1 MANPLLGTM
10 IHAIGGVA
18 ASTCYLPLQKVKK
31 WSWDTYWLLQAS
43 FAWFIFPFIIGF
55 LTVPNLMDVFAEAD
69 TSVLVNAT
77 LLGSIYGFGGMCFGL
92 AIRHIGYSLTYTI
105 SIGISAI
112 LGTIVPLIMHGELI
126 EKFDA
131 PGGNIVFLGMFFAL
145 IGIVICGIAGY
156 KKENDLK
163 GLKVEGS
170 EPLTFDMK
178 KGLTLTIIAGVLS
191 AVFGIS
197 LEVGEPLS
205 VIAEANGAGQFQGNA
220 KLILSTGGA
229 FITNLIWFTI
239 VGLKKGTLKQLI
251 DVKGIGVST
260 YTLNVG
266 MSILTGALW
275 YGQFFFYGIGHTNMG
290 DFGFASWVIHM
301 SMLIFFS
308 YIVGII
314 MKEWTQVS
322 KKTNTV
328 LIVALVV
335 LITSFV
341 VMAYGTM
348 LGEGNIGGH

>member
-1 MANPLLGTM
+1 MANPLLGTL
-10 IHAIGGVA
+10 IHAIGGVS

-55 LTVPNLMDVFAEAD
+55 LTVPNLMDVFATAD
-69 TSVLVNAT
+69 TSVLINAT

-112 LGTIVPLIMHGELI
+112 LGTIVPLIMHGELV
-126 EKFDA
+126 EKYNA
-131 PGGNIVFLGMFFAL
+131 PGGKVVFLGMFFAL
-145 IGIVICGIAGY
+145 IGIVICGVAGY

-163 GLKVEGS
+163 EIKIEGA
-170 EPLTFDMK
+170 EPLTFNMK
-178 KGLTLTIIAGVLS
+178 KGLTLTLIAGVLS

-197 LEVGEPLS
+197 LEVGDPIS
-205 VIAEANGAGQFQGNA
+205 AIAEANGAGQFQGNA

-229 FITNLIWFTI
+229 FVTNLIWFTI

-251 DVKGIGVST
+251 DVKGIGVSA
-260 YTLNVG
+260 YSLNVG

-328 LIVALVV
+328 LILALIV
-335 LITSFV
+335 LIASFV

>member
-1 MANPLLGTM
+1 MANPLLGTL

-43 FAWFIFPFIIGF
+43 FAWFVFPFIIGF
-55 LTVPNLMDVFAEAD
+55 LTVPNLMGVFASAD
-69 TSVLVNAT
+69 TSILINAT
-77 LLGSIYGFGGMCFGL
+77 LLGAVYGFGGMCFGM
-92 AIRHIGYSLTYTI
+92 AIKHIGYSLTYTI

-112 LGTIVPLIMHGELI
+112 LGTIVPLIMHGELVA
-126 EKFDA
+126 KYNA

-145 IGIVICGIAGY
+145 IGIVICGVAGY
-156 KKENDLK
+156 KKEKDLK
-163 GLKVEGS
+163 AANVEGS
-170 EPLTFDMK
+170 EPLTFNMK
-178 KGLTLTIIAGVLS
+178 TGVTLTLIAGVLS

-197 LEVGEPLS
+197 LEVGDSLS
-205 VIAEANGAGQFQGNA
+205 AIAEANGAGQFQGNA

-239 VGLKKGTLKQLI
+239 VGLKKGTLKELI
-251 DVKGIGVST
+251 DVKAIGKSA
-260 YTLNVG
+260 YTLNVF
-266 MSILTGALW
+266 MAILTGALW

-314 MKEWTQVS
+314 MKEWSLVT
-322 KKTNTV
+322 KKTYGV
-328 LIVALVV
+328 LVIALLV
-335 LITSFV
+335 LITSFI

-348 LGEGNIGGH
+348 LGEGTLTGH

>member
-1 MANPLLGTM
+1 MANPLLGTL
-10 IHAIGGVA
+10 IHAVGGVA

-55 LTVPNLMDVFAEAD
+55 LTVPNLMDVFAKAD
-69 TSVLVNAT
+69 TSVLINAT

-112 LGTIVPLIMHGELI
+112 LGTIVPLIMHGELV
-126 EKFDA
+126 EKYNA
-131 PGGNIVFLGMFFAL
+131 PGGKVVFLGMFFAL
-145 IGIVICGIAGY
+145 VGIVICGVAGY
-156 KKENDLK
+156 KKEKDLK
-163 GLKVEGS
+163 DIKVEGA
-170 EPLTFDMK
+170 EPLTFNMK
-178 KGLTLTIIAGVLS
+178 KGLTLTLIAGVLS

-205 VIAEANGAGQFQGNA
+205 AIADANGAGQFQGNA

-239 VGLKKGTLKQLI
+239 VGLKRGTLKQLI
-251 DVKGIGVST
+251 DVKGIGASA

-314 MKEWTQVS
+314 MKEWKQVT

-328 LIVALVV
+328 LILALVV